1 MFHNKN
7 LKTNIFSWALYSI
20 GAMICLSIMVG
31 KFLIAFIG
39 LSIMLGFFAGMF
51 NSIYMQLKELNTN
64 IIGNRSKEMGDIDVS
79 CDQKVCTCKNKGNK
93 NDGPQLLKG

>member
-7 LKTNIFSWALYSI
+7 LKTNLFSWALYSS

-39 LSIMLGFFAGMF
+39 LSLMVGFFAGMF
-51 NSIYMQLKELNTN
+51 NSILIQLKELNTN
-64 IIGNRSKEMGDIDVS
+64 IIGNRSKEMGDTEVS
-79 CDQKVCTCKNKGNK
+79 CDHKTCTCKKGRD
-93 NDGPQLLKG
+93 DGKQLLKG